1 MLTGK
6 CTKNTTRWPFFLG
19 GGRLSAA
26 GITQKKS
33 EIRPELSMKMTTQ
46 EQKGTASLVKKKIK
60 W

>member
-1 MLTGK
+1 MHQEHHTVAI
-6 CTKNTTRWPFFLG
+6 FFWVG
-19 GGRLSAA
+19 GSLSAA
-26 GITQKKS
+26 VITQKKS

>member
-6 CTKNTTRWPFFLG
+6 CTKNTARWPFFLG
-19 GGRLSAA
+19 GGSLSAA
-26 GITQKKS
+26 VITRKKS
-33 EIRPELSMKMTTQ
+33 EIRPELSMKMTAQ